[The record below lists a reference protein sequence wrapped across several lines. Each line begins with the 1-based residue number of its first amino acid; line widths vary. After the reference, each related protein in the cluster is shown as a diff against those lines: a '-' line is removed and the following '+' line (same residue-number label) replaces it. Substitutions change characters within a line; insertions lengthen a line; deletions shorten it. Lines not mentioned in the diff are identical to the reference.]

1 MGRKLDAAD
10 NVRVG
15 EVAGDS
21 RRKDVADALIEDRQ
35 IVGLLDVQLNSPN
48 VSATDGNY
56 ADREFS
62 IRGLGNLLDT
72 QGRTQ
77 QSVSYHINEVP
88 LAPPRA
94 YGVSVRWNFGG

>member
-1 MGRKLDAAD
+1 MSLSAFTDAM
-10 NVRVG
+10 
-15 EVAGDS
+15 
-21 RRKDVADALIEDRQ
+21 IEDRQ